1 MAKKSNKTSH
11 VLSLIANKP
20 EPPESVEVEPPI
32 ESSIQEET
40 QEHPLIES
48 KSMQENSVSELIRE
62 ELEKTSKEDIMEMEE
77 IEEMETAM
85 SPQPEV
91 QELNFDNFEEELE
104 ETLVGNSENAADWP
118 GEAPKYFNIV
128 EGLVRNKL
136 ATTMRRLGMCTCE
149 KCLNDVTALALNMLP
164 PCYVVSDTGKL
175 YAKLNSYEKQY
186 AADLLSAIAKSC
198 LQIKKNPRH

>member
-20 EPPESVEVEPPI
+20 EPSESPELDIPSDD
-32 ESSIQEET
+32 SAQEKM
-40 QEHPLIES
+40 QGSPLIES
-48 KSMQENSVSELIRE
+48 KNVQASPVAELIRE
-62 ELEKTSKEDIMEMEE
+62 ELEKTTKEDIMEMEE
-77 IEEMETAM
+77 IEEMEVAM
-85 SPQPEV
+85 TPQPEV
-91 QELNFDNFEEELE
+91 QELSFDNFEEDLE
-104 ETLVGNSENAADWP
+104 DSLMENLENATERL